1 MDPIAPIQSLRVMDK
16 TNADISLL
24 DPANYQDIYKKA
36 WHQ

>member
-24 DPANYQDIYKKA
+24 DPANYQDIYKTA
-36 WHQ
+36 WHK